1 MTSVSR
7 FDVHAELTSWSIRM
21 IKKHLPLDE
30 QDEREF
36 NGIVR
41 DAKFYETVLHLQLEG
56 MEEDS
61 ESPSKRAE

>member
-1 MTSVSR
+1 
-7 FDVHAELTSWSIRM
+7 M